1 MNAVERITVGK
12 TFETIEEAQ
21 EFCERET
28 DVDIEIGRELNEQ
41 EPIDLFGA
49 AEMTGKSELDETMIP
64 KAIFDYAEDT
74 SRRIGLNPASVA
86 IPCLAVLATAIREG
100 WKVQPKLNDWSW
112 TEAPNLWVALTGSTG
127 AAKTAA
133 LASATAPLAAIEKTW
148 MEEDREAL
156 RQYNLE
162 HRIYKKK
169 LAIFEDAAAKG
180 EATLDEAPDEP
191 EKPFSRRLVVH
202 DTTVEGIMPLAA
214 ENADGLLIELD
225 ELASFI
231 GSFDAYNAGSSKG
244 ASKDKATWLKAYNGM
259 SHTIDRVSKQIHVRR
274 LAVNIAGGVQDD
286 KLRDMFKGQPRDGF
300 ISRFL
305 FATAEPR
312 MGTDEAPNRQAYD
325 DYTSIVRKLAELHA
339 EPFFPRFDPQT
350 QQPIEREWGLVLF
363 SEEAAE
369 IREQLYRLRHDMQS
383 IPTLPQGLRDNLAKW
398 DGMFARVCLVYH
410 MVDCVARGVRP
421 DDERVSGETADMVRR
436 FFIRFVLPEQM
447 RVYSQVL
454 EADDS
459 MADPMWV
466 AGHILA
472 HGLSDIS
479 VNQVGRAYRK
489 LRGDK
494 RAIRKT
500 METLELLGWV
510 KPASKGKR
518 APNPSDVSKWDVNPL
533 VHSMFATRAEK
544 EAAERRDTVAKIRDS
559 AGKLKELTEAADAAE

>member
-1 MNAVERITVGK
+1 MDDAARVDAEMAFDTLEDAVAHVEN
-12 TFETIEEAQ
+12 ETAI
-21 EFCERET
+21 
-28 DVDIEIGRELNEQ
+28 DIELARERDEQ
-41 EPIDLFGA
+41 EPVDLFGA
-49 AEMTGKSELDETMIP
+49 AEMTGRPELDDTMIP
-64 KAIFDYAEDT
+64 RAIWAYAEDT

-100 WKVQPKLNDWSW
+100 WRVQPKLNDWSW
-112 TEAPNLWVALTGSTG
+112 TESPNLWVALTGSTG

-133 LASATAPLAAIEKTW
+133 LASATAPLSAIEKEW
-148 MEEDREAL
+148 MEQDRESL

-162 HRIYKKK
+162 YRIYKKK
-169 LAIFEDAAAKG
+169 LGIFEDAAAKG
-180 EATLDEAPDEP
+180 DATIDDAPEEP
-191 EKPFSRRLVVH
+191 EKPLARRLVVH
-202 DTTVEGIMPLAA
+202 DTTVEGIMPIAA

-274 LAVNIAGGVQDD
+274 LAINIAGGVQDD

-312 MGTDEAPNRQAYD
+312 LGTDEAPNRQAYD
-325 DYTSIVRKLAELHA
+325 DYTNIVRRLAELHA
-339 EPFFPRFDPQT
+339 EPFFPQFDPQT
-350 QQPIEREWGLVLF
+350 QQQIVREWGLVHL
-363 SEEAAE
+363 SEGAAE

-410 MVDCVARGVRP
+410 MVDCVSRGIRP
-421 DDERVSGETADMVRR
+421 DNERVSRETADMVRR
-436 FFIRFVLPEQM
+436 LFIRFVLPEQM

-454 EADDS
+454 EADDA

-472 HGLSDIS
+472 HGLTDIS
-479 VNQVGRAYRK
+479 ANQIGRAYRK

-494 RAIRKT
+494 RAIRRT
-500 METLELLGWV
+500 MDTLELLGWV
-510 KPASKGKR
+510 KPAGRGKR
-518 APNPSDVSKWDVNPL
+518 GVNPSDVAKWDVNPL
-533 VHSMFATRAEK
+533 VHTMFATRAEK
-544 EAAERRDTVAKIRDS
+544 EAAERRDTVAKIRES
-559 AGKLKELTEAADAAE
+559 AGKLRELTETAGAE